1 MKMAFKKSNNFSQPS
16 IDAGI
21 GLIYRL
27 NALWN
32 RADFAALEGDMEKW
46 NFVLDRIYCNLLYR
60 NNMEIEFVN
69 DEKGKPQEITKVG
82 LMKEDM
88 LIYDKF
94 KSWIKTIKQKIYDS
108 IKKRNRNEYNLQQE
122 ELYRALMLKDIWLRK
137 FMQERNLYLK
147 ELEFNP
153 ANAMW
158 GG

>member
-1 MKMAFKKSNNFSQPS
+1 MPFKKQTYQPD
-16 IDAGI
+16 INAGI

-46 NFVLDRIYCNLLYR
+46 NFVLDTIYRNLLYR
-60 NNMEIEFVN
+60 NNMEVEYTMGA
-69 DEKGKPQEITKVG
+69 DGKPEQITKVG
-82 LMKEDM
+82 LMKEDNM
-88 LIYDKF
+88 IYEKF
-94 KSWIKTIKQKIYDS
+94 RAWIRQIKQNKIQA
-108 IKKRNRNEYNLQQE
+108 IKKKDRAQYNVQSE

-147 ELEFNP
+147 EVEFNP

>member
-1 MKMAFKKSNNFSQPS
+1 MVRKQSYQPN

-32 RADFAALEGDMEKW
+32 QVDYAALNGDFERW

-60 NNMEIEFVN
+60 NNLDVTYSTDDEGRPKEI
-69 DEKGKPQEITKVG
+69 QKVG
-82 LMKEDM
+82 LLKEDVIIYEKFRN
-88 LIYDKF
+88 LIR
-94 KSWIKTIKQKIYDS
+94 TIKLKRMTAV
-108 IKKRNRNEYNLQQE
+108 KKKYRSEYNLQSE
-122 ELYRALMLKDIWLRK
+122 ELYNTLMLKDIWLRK
-137 FMQERNLYLK
+137 FMQDNGLYLK
-147 ELEFNP
+147 EIEFNP

>member
-1 MKMAFKKSNNFSQPS
+1 MAYKKQAYQPN

-32 RADFAALEGDMEKW
+32 KADYAALEGDLERW
-46 NFVLDRIYCNLLYR
+46 NFVLDRIYSNLLYR
-60 NNMEIEFVN
+60 NNMQVEFLK
-69 DEKGKPQEITKVG
+69 DEDGRPKQITSIA
-82 LMKEDM
+82 LMKEDSM
-88 LIYDKF
+88 IYEKF
-94 KSWIKTIKQKIYDS
+94 RVSIRAIKQKRLNS
-108 IKKRNRNEYNLQQE
+108 IKRKNRNLYNSCSE
-122 ELYRALMLKDIWLRK
+122 ELYQILMLKDIWLRK

-147 ELEFNP
+147 EIEFNP

>member
-1 MKMAFKKSNNFSQPS
+1 MAGKKSSYQPE
-16 IDAGI
+16 INAGI

-32 RADFAALEGDMEKW
+32 RADFAALEGDMEKY
-46 NFVLDRIYCNLLYR
+46 NFTLDRIYCNLLYR
-60 NNMEIEFVN
+60 NNMEVEYVL
-69 DEKGKPQEITKVG
+69 DENGKPKEITKVG
-82 LMKEDM
+82 LMKEDIM
-88 LIYDKF
+88 IYEKF
-94 KSWIKTIKQKIYDS
+94 RTWIREIKQKRMDAV
-108 IKKRNRNEYNLQQE
+108 KKKDRNMYNFQSE

-147 ELEFNP
+147 EVEFNP

>member
-1 MKMAFKKSNNFSQPS
+1 MAGPKKSSYQPE
-16 IDAGI
+16 INAGI

-32 RADFAALEGDMEKW
+32 RADFAALEGDMDKW

-60 NNMEIEFVN
+60 NNMEVEYTLDDN
-69 DEKGKPQEITKVG
+69 GKPKEITKVG
-82 LMKEDM
+82 LMKEDIM
-88 LIYDKF
+88 IYEKF
-94 KSWIKTIKQKIYDS
+94 RSWIRDIKLKRMEA
-108 IKKRNRNEYNLQQE
+108 IKKKDRSLYNHRSE
-122 ELYRALMLKDIWLRK
+122 NLYHALMLKDVWLRK

-147 ELEFNP
+147 EVEFNP